1 VIFATPV
8 FLLLLPIL
16 IVVVSYMLRALL
28 GRRQEN
34 SAAYGSLAFAKS
46 VFTRNLALERLLAG
60 LLLFGV
66 AAPAFALAGP
76 RLLVHVPSH
85 EGSVVLCVDTS
96 GSMATTDIVPTRA
109 QAASR
114 AAHLFVQN
122 LPEGIRVGIISFS
135 SQANVVLPL
144 ETSTSRE
151 VIDEGVE
158 RIPDPNGAT
167 AIGDALLL
175 AEETLPKT
183 GQRAV
188 VLLTDGVNN
197 RGSDPIAAAQDLALH
212 HITLFTVGIGT
223 QNSGEMVPGTDE
235 AAGTDPEALRE
246 YAELTGGEFFPVKDA
261 DEIASTFLALTHETS
276 WNTKQIEIALP
287 SALAGASSL
296 LLCLL
301 AGLAFG
307 RFP

>member
-1 VIFATPV
+1 MIFATPI

-16 IVVVSYMLRALL
+16 IAIVSFVFRGLL

-34 SAAYGSLAFAKS
+34 AAAYGSLAFARS
-46 VFTRNLALERLLAG
+46 VFARSLPLERLLAG

-85 EGSVVLCVDTS
+85 DGSVVLCVDTS

-109 QAASR
+109 QAASN
-114 AAHLFVQN
+114 AAHIFVQN
-122 LPEGIRVGIISFS
+122 LPEGIRVGIVSFS
-135 SQANVVLPL
+135 SQANVILPL
-144 ETSTSRE
+144 EMSRE

-158 RIPDPNGAT
+158 RIPSPNGAT

-183 GQRAV
+183 GQRAI

-212 HITLFTVGIGT
+212 HITLYTVGIGT
-223 QNSGEMVPGTDE
+223 QNSGELVPGTDE
-235 AAGTDPEALRE
+235 AAGTDPDALRE

-261 DEIASTFLALTHETS
+261 DEIASTFLALTRETS
-276 WNTKQIEIALP
+276 WNTKQIDVALP

-296 LLCLL
+296 LLSML
-301 AGLAFG
+301 AGLFFG